1 MPGCPVFIQHL
12 TFNIQHSTFDRPGDP
27 RMNPWMTYLVW
38 PLIKFL
44 IAFLIVQVI
53 VAAMNWIERRL
64 LGLIQARLGPNRVGR
79 EIGVPWGL
87 GQILADPIK
96 FLLKED
102 IVPAHAEK
110 VAYFLGPIV
119 PLIPAFLVFC
129 LIPFG
134 PPPAFAVTR
143 VNVGLL
149 LILALTST
157 GVYGIILGGWAS
169 NNKYSLMGGLR
180 SAAQMVS
187 YEVPF
192 GLSIVGVLMLCGSFD
207 LVKIVQYQE
216 QRVWNV
222 LPQLVAAFI
231 FIVAMN
237 AENNRTPF
245 DLPEAESELVAGYH
259 TEYSA
264 MKFAFF
270 MLAEYSSMLVNCCLA
285 TALFFGGWTLSIGGI
300 GLTTATLRS
309 MGLLGGFI
317 GAAIFIAKVMSFMLV
332 YIWFR
337 ATFPRF
343 RFDQLMD
350 LGWKWMI
357 PLSLANIVVT
367 GIVLLS
373 APAVRI
379 GGTWHWVGEI
389 ILSAAGAAVLLATVL
404 LLARKPRTEAKVIH
418 ASRVSEA

>member
-1 MPGCPVFIQHL
+1 
-12 TFNIQHSTFDRPGDP
+12 
-27 RMNPWMTYLVW
+27 MNPWVQYLVW
-38 PLIKFL
+38 PLVKFL
-44 IAFLIVQVI
+44 VAFTIVMVI

-64 LGLIQARLGPNRVGR
+64 LGFMQARRGPNRVG
-79 EIGVPWGL
+79 PHGL
-87 GQILADPIK
+87 FQIIADPVK

-102 IVPAHAEK
+102 IVPASAEK
-110 VAYFLGPIV
+110 VAYFLGPIL

-134 PPPAFAVTR
+134 PPPTFVAAR
-143 VNVGLL
+143 VNVAVLL
-149 LILALTST
+149 VLALTST

-192 GLSIVGVLMLCGSFD
+192 GLSIVGVLMLCGSLD
-207 LVKIVQYQE
+207 LVKIVDYQATN
-216 QRVWNV
+216 VWN
-222 LPQLVAAFI
+222 LFPQVVACFI
-231 FIVAMN
+231 FFVSMN

-270 MLAEYSSMLVNCCLA
+270 MLAEYSAMLVNCCLIVS
-285 TALFFGGWTLSIGGI
+285 LYFGGWTMAAFGHGLTSDVLRHWGWIGGLI
-300 GLTTATLRS
+300 GT
-309 MGLLGGFI
+309 G
-317 GAAIFIAKVMSFMLV
+317 IFFVKVMAFMMV

-337 ATFPRF
+337 GTFPRF

-350 LGWKWMI
+350 LGWKFLI
-357 PLSLANIVVT
+357 PLALGNIVVT
-367 GIVLLS
+367 AIFVLAGQERLMYW
-373 APAVRI
+373 I
-379 GGTWHWVGEI
+379 GV
-389 ILSAAGAAVLLATVL
+389 AAIAAVLYYLRPQKA
-404 LLARKPRTEAKVIH
+404 AKIH
-418 ASRVSEA
+418 DENRIDASRVSEA

>member
-1 MPGCPVFIQHL
+1 
-12 TFNIQHSTFDRPGDP
+12 
-27 RMNPWMTYLVW
+27 MNPWMTYLVW
-38 PLIKFL
+38 PVIKFL
-44 IAFLIVQVI
+44 IAFLIVQGI
-53 VAAMNWIERRL
+53 VAAMTLVERRL
-64 LGLIQARLGPNRVGR
+64 LGFMQARLGPNRVG
-79 EIGVPWGL
+79 PHGL

-96 FLLKED
+96 LLLKED
-102 IVPAHAEK
+102 IVPSSAEK
-110 VAYFLGPIV
+110 LAYFLGPILPV
-119 PLIPAFLVFC
+119 IPALVVFC

-134 PPPAFAVTR
+134 PPPTYTVTH

-207 LVKIVQYQE
+207 LVHIVNYQAHH
-216 QRVWNV
+216 VWN
-222 LPQLVAAFI
+222 LFPQVIGAFI
-231 FIVAMN
+231 FFVAMN
-237 AENNRTPF
+237 AENNRVPF

-259 TEYSA
+259 TEYSG

-270 MLAEYSSMLVNCCLA
+270 MLAEYSAMLVNCCL
-285 TALFFGGWTLSIGGI
+285 LVSLYLGGWTLAFGGY
-300 GLTTATLRS
+300 GLTTGVLHS
-309 MGLLGGFI
+309 MGWIGGLLGCL
-317 GAAIFIAKVMSFMLV
+317 IFVAKVMAFMLV

-343 RFDQLMD
+343 RFDQLME
-350 LGWKWMI
+350 LGWKYLI
-357 PLSLANIVVT
+357 PLALANIFVT
-367 GIVLLS
+367 AIFVL
-373 APAVRI
+373 AGPRFHA
-379 GGTWHWVGEI
+379 GTDNYWTGEI
-389 ILSAAGAAVLLATVL
+389 LLGVIGAAILATIIFYIT
-404 LLARKPRTEAKVIH
+404 RKPRPAAKGLH

>member
-1 MPGCPVFIQHL
+1 MNTPLMHYLGWPV
-12 TFNIQHSTFDRPGDP
+12 
-27 RMNPWMTYLVW
+27 
-38 PLIKFL
+38 IKFL
-44 IAFLIVQVI
+44 VAFIIVQVI

-64 LGLIQARLGPNRVGR
+64 LGLFQARLGPNRVGYK
-79 EIGVPWGL
+79 GL
-87 GQILADPIK
+87 LQIIADPVK

-102 IVPAHAEK
+102 IVPSSAEK
-110 VAYFLGPIV
+110 VAYYLGPML
-119 PLIPAFLVFC
+119 PLIPAFVVFC

-134 PPPAFAVTR
+134 PPPTFTVTR

-192 GLSIVGVLMLCGSFD
+192 GLSIVGVLMICGSLD
-207 LVKIVQYQE
+207 LVTIVRYQE
-216 QRVWNV
+216 VNAWNF
-222 LPQLVAAFI
+222 LPQILACFI
-231 FIVAMN
+231 FLVAMN

-270 MLAEYSSMLVNCCLA
+270 MLAEFSMMLVNSCLIV
-285 TALFFGGWTLSIGGI
+285 TLFFGGWTLGMFGI
-300 GLTTATLRS
+300 GLTTDVLAK
-309 MGLLGGFI
+309 MGFMGGLLGTL
-317 GAAIFIAKVMSFMLV
+317 IFTTKVMMFMLFYV
-332 YIWFR
+332 WFR

-357 PLSLANIVVT
+357 PLALGNIFVT
-367 GIVLLS
+367 GIFILAGQERLMYW
-373 APAVRI
+373 I
-379 GGTWHWVGEI
+379 GI
-389 ILSAAGAAVLLATVL
+389 ITIAAAAFYLF
-404 LLARKPRTEAKVIH
+404 KPRRIESRKVAH
-418 ASRVSEA
+418 AS

>member
-1 MPGCPVFIQHL
+1 M
-12 TFNIQHSTFDRPGDP
+12 R
-27 RMNPWMTYLVW
+27 YLVW
-38 PLIKFL
+38 PLVKFL
-44 IAFLIVQVI
+44 VAFIIVQVI

-64 LGLIQARLGPNRVGR
+64 LGLIQARLGPNRVG
-79 EIGVPWGL
+79 PKGL
-87 GQILADPIK
+87 LQIIADPIK

-102 IVPAHAEK
+102 IVPSSAEK
-110 VAYFLGPIV
+110 VAYFLGPML
-119 PLIPAFLVFC
+119 PLIPAFIVFC
-129 LIPFG
+129 LIPYG
-134 PPPAFAVTR
+134 PPPTFVVTHT
-143 VNVGLL
+143 NVGLL

-192 GLSIVGVLMLCGSFD
+192 ALSIVGVLMLCGSFD
-207 LVKIVQYQE
+207 LVTIIEYQE
-216 QRVWNV
+216 MHVWN
-222 LPQLVAAFI
+222 LFPQLVGAFI
-231 FIVAMN
+231 FLVAMN

-270 MLAEYSSMLVNCCLA
+270 MLAEYSAMTVNCCLMV
-285 TALFFGGWTLSIGGI
+285 ALFFGGWSISIGGYGI
-300 GLTTATLRS
+300 TTA
-309 MGLLGGFI
+309 GLQALGIWGGLI
-317 GAAIFIAKVMSFMLV
+317 GAAIFITKVMVFMLV

-357 PLSLANIVVT
+357 PLALGNIFVT
-367 GIVLLS
+367 GLVILALQHSPINGEVVLSVIGALTI
-373 APAVRI
+373 AFTLFLLFRGARPA
-379 GGTWHWVGEI
+379 
-389 ILSAAGAAVLLATVL
+389 
-404 LLARKPRTEAKVIH
+404 AKVMH
-418 ASRVSEA
+418 A

>member
-1 MPGCPVFIQHL
+1 
-12 TFNIQHSTFDRPGDP
+12 
-27 RMNPWMTYLVW
+27 MNPWLRYLVW
-38 PLIKFL
+38 PLVKFL
-44 IAFLIVQVI
+44 IAFVIVQVI

-64 LGLIQARLGPNRVGR
+64 LGLIQARLGPNRVGYK
-79 EIGVPWGL
+79 GL
-87 GQILADPIK
+87 LQIIADPVK

-102 IVPAHAEK
+102 IVPSSAEK
-110 VAYFLGPIV
+110 VAYYLGPML
-119 PLIPAFLVFC
+119 PLVPAFIVFC

-134 PPPAFAVTR
+134 PPPTYIAAR

-192 GLSIVGVLMLCGSFD
+192 GLSIVGVLMICGSLD
-207 LVKIVQYQE
+207 LVDIVRYQE
-216 QRVWNV
+216 RNAWNV
-222 LPQLVAAFI
+222 LPQFVACFI
-231 FIVAMN
+231 FFVAMN

-270 MLAEYSSMLVNCCLA
+270 MLSEYSMMLVNSCLMVS
-285 TALFFGGWTLSIGGI
+285 LFLGGWSLGGVVGGHQI
-300 GLTTATLRS
+300 GLTTAALQK
-309 MGLLGGFI
+309 MGWIGGLV
-317 GAAIFIAKVMSFMLV
+317 GLAIFVVKVMTFMIV

-350 LGWKWMI
+350 LGWKWLI
-357 PLSLANIVVT
+357 PLALANIVIT
-367 GIVLLS
+367 GVVVLIPHGEQVLSVFGAVVLLIVI
-373 APAVRI
+373 ALVVRGPKAV
-379 GGTWHWVGEI
+379 
-389 ILSAAGAAVLLATVL
+389 
-404 LLARKPRTEAKVIH
+404 PRRQVIH